1 MSASIVSNITHML
14 RNAFTVHHVISN
26 WINNDIANEK
36 KHRNTIVLFNKK
48 CCFFLFL
55 SIDYNQN
62 PEPPTTHCLAVVP
75 SPAQGLV
82 TIFFPRVLGKR
93 KKIVTSPC
101 ESRRTEWLIRAGE
114 SNIHKSSLTAQIW
127 IHYMAIWQLLIPPI
141 KDTRW
146 ILLTF
151 TFTGILWSHWRAV
164 KQHQLTGKLVWR
176 GFHTRLLKVVCIY
189 SSKLFT
195 APLYPTLQ

>member
-26 WINNDIANEK
+26 WINNDIADEK
-36 KHRNTIVLFNKK
+36 KHRHTIVLFNKK
-48 CCFFLFL
+48 MLFFLFL

-75 SPAQGLV
+75 SPDGQSGWS
-82 TIFFPRVLGKR
+82 GQ
-93 KKIVTSPC
+93 
-101 ESRRTEWLIRAGE
+101 ENRTYTNLLWQ
-114 SNIHKSSLTAQIW
+114 HKYE
-127 IHYMAIWQLLIPPI
+127 YMAIWQLLIAPI

-146 ILLTF
+146 ILLAF

-176 GFHTRLLKVVCIY
+176 GFHTRLLKVVRIY